1 MQIVIDV
8 SENLYNNLKDLY
20 VIAPHMISKEEMMYA
35 ISNGTILPENH
46 GRLIDA
52 DALKQ
57 SLEESLQGCC
67 NWANNAKSKTSKV
80 RAEQAYVTFL
90 ESILRLKQAPTIIE
104 ADKED

>member
-52 DALKQ
+52 DELKHVIGQ
-57 SLEESLQGCC
+57 FSHSWEYGQGVSDC
-67 NWANNAKSKTSKV
+67 WDA
-80 RAEQAYVTFL
+80 
-90 ESILRLKQAPTIIE
+90 ILAAPTIIE
-104 ADKED
+104 ADKKGD